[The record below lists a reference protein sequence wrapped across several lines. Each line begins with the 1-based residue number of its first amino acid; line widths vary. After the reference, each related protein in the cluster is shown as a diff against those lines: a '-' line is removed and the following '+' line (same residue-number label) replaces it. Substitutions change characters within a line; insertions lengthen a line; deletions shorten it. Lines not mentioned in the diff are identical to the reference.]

1 MYNSWGLFNTPTN
14 SVEAL
19 ADTIVTEIKW
29 TQNLYERWVRSLY
42 RVINLPS
49 NFIVQQRFI

>member
-42 RVINLPS
+42 RVINLSS